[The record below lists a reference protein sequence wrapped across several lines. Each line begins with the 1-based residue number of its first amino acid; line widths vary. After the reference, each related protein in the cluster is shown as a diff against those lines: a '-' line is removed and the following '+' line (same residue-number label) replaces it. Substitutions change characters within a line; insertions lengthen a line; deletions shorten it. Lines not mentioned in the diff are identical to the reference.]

1 MCSLGTL
8 ECFVSAFTFR
18 SPHKTNLIFVAIH
31 FAPTKVGWS
40 KASKIV
46 VDEGQNFKKMVD
58 LKNEIFLQ

>member
-31 FAPTKVGWS
+31 FAPTKVVRS

-46 VDEGQNFKKMVD
+46 VDEGNNFEKYD
-58 LKNEIFLQ
+58 